1 MMLKIIH
8 FLTVIFDF
16 FKKLELMPRWLIPFI
31 ILIFLVIAVE
41 IYTFQAFKTISKS
54 KLIRFSFLAVSVGIY
69 IYFFV
74 TLLTYDRSNGQTPQ
88 FQMAVGLL
96 LTISVPKLVIIL
108 VLFGEDVYRWILKLI
123 SAISSNETRSL
134 VGRRQFVS
142 QIALGL
148 AAIPFVSFIYGI
160 VQGKYN
166 YKVLK
171 YQLTF
176 DDLPEAFDGYTITQI
191 SDIHSGSF
199 TNKEKIQYGVDLI
212 NEQKS
217 DLMLFTGDIVN
228 NKADE
233 MDDWIDVFD
242 KLEAKEGKYAIL
254 GNHDYGDYMD
264 WKTPQDKIDN
274 FQKVKEIHKKIGFD
288 LLLDEHRY
296 IEKDGQKI
304 ALVGVENWGKG
315 FNQAGDLERASAGI
329 QKKDFKILM
338 SHDPSHWE
346 EKVKNDDFNY
356 HLTLSGHT
364 HGLQMGIEIP
374 GWIRWSPSKFVYKQ
388 WAGLYEEF
396 GRYVNVNR
404 GFGYHAFP
412 GRVGI
417 WPEITVIEL
426 KKADNQ
432 VI

>member
-1 MMLKIIH
+1 
-8 FLTVIFDF
+8 
-16 FKKLELMPRWLIPFI
+16 MPRWVFPLI
-31 ILIFLVIAVE
+31 ILTVVILLVE
-41 IYTFQAFKTISKS
+41 IYTFQAFKTVSKS
-54 KLIRFSFLAVSVGIY
+54 KIVRYSFLLVSITAYVNFI
-69 IYFFV
+69 I
-74 TLLTYDRSNGQTPQ
+74 TMLTYSRSDGQTPQ
-88 FQMAVGLL
+88 FQMAMGLL
-96 LTISVPKLVIIL
+96 LTVSIPKLVIIIL
-108 VLFGEDVYRWILKLI
+108 LFGEDVYRWILKFI
-123 SAISSNETRSL
+123 SAISNGETKSL
-134 VGRRQFVS
+134 GGRRKFIS
-142 QIALGL
+142 QLAIGL
-148 AAIPFVSFIYGI
+148 ASIPFAAFIYGI
-160 VQGKYN
+160 IQGKYN
-166 YKVLK
+166 YKVIK
-171 YQLTF
+171 YQLAF
-176 DDLPEAFDGYTITQI
+176 EDLPEAFDGFTITQI

-233 MDDWIDVFD
+233 MDDWIDVFSQ
-242 KLEAKEGKYAIL
+242 LEAKEGKYSIL

-264 WKTPQDKIDN
+264 WKSPEDKVKN
-274 FQKVKEIHKKIGFD
+274 FQDVKDIHKKIGFD

-296 IEKDGQKI
+296 LEKDGQKI

-315 FNQAGDLERASAGI
+315 FNQAGDLQRASVNI
-329 QKKDFKILM
+329 KKEDFKVLM

-346 EKVKNDDFNY
+346 YKVKQDDFNY
-356 HLTLSGHT
+356 QLTLSGHT

-374 GWIRWSPSKFVYKQ
+374 GWFKWSPSKYVYKQ

-396 GRYVNVNR
+396 GRYINVNR

-426 KKADNQ
+426 KKA
-432 VI
+432 

>member
-1 MMLKIIH
+1 
-8 FLTVIFDF
+8 
-16 FKKLELMPRWLIPFI
+16 MPRWLIPFI
-31 ILIFLVIAVE
+31 IFTLLVIAVE

-96 LTISVPKLVIIL
+96 LTFSIPKLVIIL

-123 SAISSNETRSL
+123 SAISSDETRSL

-329 QKKDFKILM
+329 QKEDFKILM

>member
-1 MMLKIIH
+1 MKTAISL
-8 FLTVIFDF
+8 
-16 FKKLELMPRWLIPFI
+16 I
-31 ILIFLVIAVE
+31 ILFVIIVLLEVYAFQAIKTITKSKVIRYSWLFVSIAV
-41 IYTFQAFKTISKS
+41 YANFAYV
-54 KLIRFSFLAVSVGIY
+54 A
-69 IYFFV
+69 
-74 TLLTYDRSNGQTPQ
+74 LTYDRTQGQTPQ
-88 FQMAVGLL
+88 FQMAMGIL
-96 LTISVPKLVIIL
+96 LTVLIPKLV
-108 VLFGEDVYRWILKLI
+108 VLIFMFGEDIYRWVLKLI
-123 SAISSNETRSL
+123 SAVTSGNTTPL
-134 VGRRQFVS
+134 AGRRKFIS
-142 QIALGL
+142 QISLGL

-176 DDLPEAFDGYTITQI
+176 KDLPEAFDGFTITQI

-217 DLMLFTGDIVN
+217 DIMLFTGDIVN

-233 MDDWIDVFD
+233 MDNWIAVFD
-242 KLEAKEGKYAIL
+242 KLEAKEGKYSIL

-264 WKTPQDKIDN
+264 WENPQDKIDN
-274 FQKVKEIHKKIGFD
+274 FQKVKDIHQKIGFD

-296 IEKDGQKI
+296 LEKDGQKI
-304 ALVGVENWGKG
+304 ALLGVENWGKG
-315 FNQAGDLERASAGI
+315 FNQAGDLKRAAIGVE
-329 QKKDFKILM
+329 KEDFKILM

-346 EKVKNDDFNY
+346 EKVKKDPFNY
-356 HLTLSGHT
+356 QLTLSGHT

-374 GWIRWSPSKFVYKQ
+374 GWFKWSPSKYAYKQ
-388 WAGLYEEF
+388 WAGLYKEA
-396 GRYVNVNR
+396 GRVINVNR

-426 KKADNQ
+426 KKS
-432 VI
+432 

>member
-1 MMLKIIH
+1 
-8 FLTVIFDF
+8 
-16 FKKLELMPRWLIPFI
+16 MPRWIFPLII
-31 ILIFLVIAVE
+31 ITLLIIAVE
-41 IYTFQAFKTISKS
+41 VYTFQAFKTISKS
-54 KLIRFSFLAVSVGIY
+54 KITRFLFLAISMVVYLYSFI
-69 IYFFV
+69 IIFS
-74 TLLTYDRSNGQTPQ
+74 YDRSNGQTPQ
-88 FQMAVGLL
+88 FQMAMGLL
-96 LTISVPKLVIIL
+96 LTVSIPKLFVILI
-108 VLFGEDVYRWILKLI
+108 LFGEDMYRGVLKLI
-123 SAISSNETRSL
+123 SAVSSGETKPL
-134 VGRRQFVS
+134 VGRRNFIS

-148 AAIPFVSFIYGI
+148 AAIPFASFIYGI

-176 DDLPEAFDGYTITQI
+176 KDLPEAFDGFTITQI

-217 DLMLFTGDIVN
+217 DIMLFTGDIVN

-233 MDDWIDVFD
+233 MDNWMDVFD
-242 KLEAKEGKYAIL
+242 KLEAKEGKYSIL

-264 WKTPQDKIDN
+264 WDNPQDKIDN
-274 FQKVKEIHKKIGFD
+274 FQKVKDIHQKIGFD

-296 IEKDGQKI
+296 LEKDGQKI
-304 ALVGVENWGKG
+304 ALLGVENWGKG
-315 FNQAGDLERASAGI
+315 FNQAGDLDRASAGI
-329 QKKDFKILM
+329 QKEDFKILM
-338 SHDPSHWE
+338 SHDPSHWD
-346 EKVKNDDFNY
+346 EKVKKDPFNY
-356 HLTLSGHT
+356 QLTLSGHT

-374 GWIRWSPSKFVYKQ
+374 GWFKWSPSKYAYKQ
-388 WAGLYEEF
+388 WAGLYKEAD
-396 GRYVNVNR
+396 RVINVNR

-426 KKADNQ
+426 KKG
-432 VI
+432 

>member
-1 MMLKIIH
+1 MSRWIIR
-8 FLTVIFDF
+8 LV
-16 FKKLELMPRWLIPFI
+16 I
-31 ILIFLVIAVE
+31 ILVLIIVLEFYAFQAIKTITKSKIARFSWLFVSIAV
-41 IYTFQAFKTISKS
+41 YANFFY
-54 KLIRFSFLAVSVGIY
+54 VSLN
-69 IYFFV
+69 F
-74 TLLTYDRSNGQTPQ
+74 DRTEGQTPQ
-88 FQMAVGLL
+88 FQMAMGLMLTVL
-96 LTISVPKLVIIL
+96 LPKLVLLLIM
-108 VLFGEDVYRWILKLI
+108 FGEDIYRWIVKLI
-123 SAISSNETRSL
+123 SAISSGDTKPLPS
-134 VGRRQFVS
+134 RRKFIS

-166 YKVLK
+166 YKVIK

-176 DDLPEAFDGYTITQI
+176 NDLPEAFDGFTITQI

-199 TNKEKIQYGVDLI
+199 TNKEKIKYGVDLI
-212 NEQKS
+212 NDQNS
-217 DLMLFTGDIVN
+217 DIMLFTGDIVN

-242 KLEAKEGKYAIL
+242 KLEAKEGKYSIL

-264 WKTPQDKIDN
+264 WKNPQDKIDN
-274 FQKVKEIHKKIGFD
+274 FQKVKDIHQKIGFD

-296 IEKDGQKI
+296 LEKDGQRI
-304 ALVGVENWGKG
+304 ALLGVENWGKG
-315 FNQAGDLERASAGI
+315 FNQAGDLKKASAKI
-329 QKKDFKILM
+329 NKEDFKILM

-346 EKVKNDDFNY
+346 HKVKQDDFNY

-374 GWIRWSPSKFVYKQ
+374 GWIKWSPSQFVYKQ

-396 GRYVNVNR
+396 GRYINVNR

-426 KKADNQ
+426 KKA
-432 VI
+432 

>member
-1 MMLKIIH
+1 MKTAISL
-8 FLTVIFDF
+8 
-16 FKKLELMPRWLIPFI
+16 I
-31 ILIFLVIAVE
+31 ILFVIIVLLEVYAFQAIKTITKSKVIRYSWLFVSIAV
-41 IYTFQAFKTISKS
+41 YANFAYV
-54 KLIRFSFLAVSVGIY
+54 A
-69 IYFFV
+69 
-74 TLLTYDRSNGQTPQ
+74 LTYDRTQGQTPQ
-88 FQMAVGLL
+88 FQMAMGVL
-96 LTISVPKLVIIL
+96 LTVLIPKLV
-108 VLFGEDVYRWILKLI
+108 VLIFMFGEDMYRWILKLI
-123 SAISSNETRSL
+123 SAVTSGNTTPL
-134 VGRRQFVS
+134 AGRRKFIS
-142 QIALGL
+142 QISLGL

-176 DDLPEAFDGYTITQI
+176 KDLPEAFDGFTITQI

-217 DLMLFTGDIVN
+217 DIMLFTGDIVN

-233 MDDWIDVFD
+233 MDNWIAVFD
-242 KLEAKEGKYAIL
+242 KLEAKEGKYSIL

-264 WKTPQDKIDN
+264 WDNPQDKIDN
-274 FQKVKEIHKKIGFD
+274 FQKVKDIHQKIGFD

-296 IEKDGQKI
+296 LEKDGQKI
-304 ALVGVENWGKG
+304 ALLGVENWGKG
-315 FNQAGDLERASAGI
+315 FNQAGDLKRASAGI
-329 QKKDFKILM
+329 QKEDFKILM

-346 EKVKNDDFNY
+346 EKVKKDPFNY
-356 HLTLSGHT
+356 QLTLSGHT

-374 GWIRWSPSKFVYKQ
+374 GWFKWSPSKYAYKQ
-388 WAGLYEEF
+388 WAGLYKEA
-396 GRYVNVNR
+396 GRVINVNR

-426 KKADNQ
+426 KKS
-432 VI
+432 

>member
-1 MMLKIIH
+1 
-8 FLTVIFDF
+8 
-16 FKKLELMPRWLIPFI
+16 MPRWVFPLI
-31 ILIFLVIAVE
+31 ILAVVVIFVE
-41 IYTFQAFKTISKS
+41 IYTFHAFKTVSNSKILRYS
-54 KLIRFSFLAVSVGIY
+54 LLLVSIEVY
-69 IYFFV
+69 INFFV
-74 TLLTYDRSNGQTPQ
+74 TMIAYSRSDGQTPQ
-88 FQMAVGLL
+88 FQMAMGLL
-96 LTISVPKLVIIL
+96 LTVLIPKLVVL
-108 VLFGEDVYRWILKLI
+108 VFMFGEDIYRWILKLI
-123 SAISSNETRSL
+123 SVVSSGATEPL
-134 VGRRQFVS
+134 VGRRKFIS

-148 AAIPFVSFIYGI
+148 AALPFASFIYGI

-166 YKVLK
+166 YKVIK
-171 YQLTF
+171 YQLAF
-176 DDLPEAFDGYTITQI
+176 NDLPDAFDGYTITQI

-212 NEQKS
+212 NEQDS

-233 MDDWIDVFD
+233 MDNWIDVFSQL
-242 KLEAKEGKYAIL
+242 KAKEGKYSIL

-264 WKTPQDKIDN
+264 WKDPQDKIDN
-274 FQKVKEIHKKIGFD
+274 FQKVKDIHKQIGFD

-296 IEKDGQKI
+296 LEKDGQKI
-304 ALVGVENWGKG
+304 ALLGVENWGKG
-315 FNQAGDLERASAGI
+315 FNQTGDLKKASANI
-329 QKKDFKILM
+329 KKEDFKILM

-346 EKVKNDDFNY
+346 HKVKKDDFNY
-356 HLTLSGHT
+356 QLTLSGHT

-374 GWIRWSPSKFVYKQ
+374 GWFKWSPSKFVYKQ

-396 GRYVNVNR
+396 GRYINVNR

-426 KKADNQ
+426 KKA
-432 VI
+432 

>member
-1 MMLKIIH
+1 MK
-8 FLTVIFDF
+8 
-16 FKKLELMPRWLIPFI
+16 ELNLQKYFIMPRWIFPLII
-31 ILIFLVIAVE
+31 VTILIVLIE
-41 IYTFQAFKTISKS
+41 IYTFQAFKTISKN
-54 KLIRFSFLAVSVGIY
+54 KLVRFLFLGSSMVAYLYAI
-69 IYFFV
+69 ITIF
-74 TLLTYDRSNGQTPQ
+74 TYDRSNGQTPQ
-88 FQMAVGLL
+88 FQMAMGVL
-96 LTISVPKLVIIL
+96 LTVSIPKLVVICI
-108 VLFGEDVYRWILKLI
+108 LFGEDMYRGVLKLI
-123 SAISSNETRSL
+123 SAISSGETKSL
-134 VGRRQFVS
+134 VGRRKFIS

-176 DDLPEAFDGYTITQI
+176 KDLPAAFDGFTITQI

-199 TNKEKIQYGVDLI
+199 TNKEKIKYGVDLI
-212 NEQKS
+212 NQQKS
-217 DLMLFTGDIVN
+217 DIMLFTGDIVN

-233 MDDWIDVFD
+233 MDNWMDVFD
-242 KLEAKEGKYAIL
+242 KLEAKEGKYSIL

-264 WKTPQDKIDN
+264 WDNPQDKKDN
-274 FQKVKEIHKKIGFD
+274 FQKVKDIHQKIGFD

-296 IEKDGQKI
+296 LEKDGQKI
-304 ALVGVENWGKG
+304 ALLGVENWGKG
-315 FNQAGDLERASAGI
+315 FNQAGDLKRAAAGVH
-329 QKKDFKILM
+329 QEDFKILM

-346 EKVKNDDFNY
+346 EKVKKDSFNY
-356 HLTLSGHT
+356 QLTLSGHT

-374 GWIRWSPSKFVYKQ
+374 GWFKWSPSKYVYKQ
-388 WAGLYEEF
+388 WAGLYEEA
-396 GRYVNVNR
+396 GRFINVNR

-426 KKADNQ
+426 KKA
-432 VI
+432 

>member
-1 MMLKIIH
+1 MKTAISL
-8 FLTVIFDF
+8 
-16 FKKLELMPRWLIPFI
+16 I
-31 ILIFLVIAVE
+31 ILFVIIVLLEVYAFQAIKTITKSKVIRYSWLFVSIAV
-41 IYTFQAFKTISKS
+41 YANFAYV
-54 KLIRFSFLAVSVGIY
+54 A
-69 IYFFV
+69 
-74 TLLTYDRSNGQTPQ
+74 LTYDRTQGQTPQ
-88 FQMAVGLL
+88 FQMAMGLL
-96 LTISVPKLVIIL
+96 LTVLIPKLV
-108 VLFGEDVYRWILKLI
+108 VLIFMFGEDIYRWILKLI
-123 SAISSNETRSL
+123 SAVTSGNTMPL
-134 VGRRQFVS
+134 AGRRKFIS
-142 QIALGL
+142 QISLGL
-148 AAIPFVSFIYGI
+148 AAIPFMSFIYGI

-176 DDLPEAFDGYTITQI
+176 KDLPEAFDGFTITQI

-217 DLMLFTGDIVN
+217 DIMLFTGDIVN

-233 MDDWIDVFD
+233 MDNWIAVFD
-242 KLEAKEGKYAIL
+242 KLEAKEGKYSIL

-264 WKTPQDKIDN
+264 WDNPQDKIDN
-274 FQKVKEIHKKIGFD
+274 FQKVKDIHKNIGFD

-304 ALVGVENWGKG
+304 ALLGVENWGKG
-315 FNQAGDLERASAGI
+315 FNKAGDLQRAAAGI
-329 QKKDFKILM
+329 QKEDFKILM

-346 EKVKNDDFNY
+346 YKVKQDPFNY
-356 HLTLSGHT
+356 QLTLSGHT

-374 GWIRWSPSKFVYKQ
+374 GWFKWSPSKYAYKQ
-388 WAGLYEEF
+388 WAGLYKEA
-396 GRYVNVNR
+396 GRVINVNR

-426 KKADNQ
+426 KKS
-432 VI
+432 